1 LWHTAVSRELL
12 VHRLHQAC
20 DEARLMNRRS
30 LVAGVVGGALA
41 ILGPALVRA
50 LADDRSEQIALSLM
64 IAGPVMLAALFG
76 FRRS

>member
-1 LWHTAVSRELL
+1 
-12 VHRLHQAC
+12 
-20 DEARLMNRRS
+20 MNRRS
-30 LVAGVVGGALA
+30 LVAGFAGGVIA
-41 ILGPALVRA
+41 ILGPSLVRA